1 MPEEIL
7 QPLIDGAAQGDQAAL
22 VDQQID
28 VLQKITDYDIK
39 EWPIEV
45 LVEKFTNGK
54 ETDESEIFIPDYQR
68 DMVWSAR
75 QQSRFIESILIK
87 LPVPFIFH
95 QRVKTTGFQ
104 PVSFS
109 CENEEAGG
117 VRWTTDTAVT
127 RYFRS
132 SITLCG

>member
-1 MPEEIL
+1 MPEEIQ
-7 QPLIDGAAQGDQAAL
+7 QPLIDGAAQDDHAAL

-87 LPVPFIFH
+87 LPVPFIF
-95 QRVKTTGFQ
+95 
-104 PVSFS
+104 
-109 CENEEAGG
+109 AGDVAG
-117 VRWTTDTAVT
+117 LYAV
-127 RYFRS
+127 
-132 SITLCG
+132 LCGT

>member
-1 MPEEIL
+1 MKLDTKKKRLWFVIWCL
-7 QPLIDGAAQGDQAAL
+7 WSIGWFVAYIVGGFF
-22 VDQQID
+22 
-28 VLQKITDYDIK
+28 VL
-39 EWPIEV
+39 
-45 LVEKFTNGK
+45 
-54 ETDESEIFIPDYQR
+54 R
-68 DMVWSAR
+68 DCNLYRSAIMTCE
-75 QQSRFIESILIK
+75 FDFK
-87 LPVPFIFH
+87 LFGFIFH

>member
-54 ETDESEIFIPDYQR
+54 GFVAQSQ
-68 DMVWSAR
+68 SAELVA
-75 QQSRFIESILIK
+75 SRHE
-87 LPVPFIFH
+87 
-95 QRVKTTGFQ
+95 
-104 PVSFS
+104 
-109 CENEEAGG
+109 
-117 VRWTTDTAVT
+117 
-127 RYFRS
+127 
-132 SITLCG
+132 

>member
-1 MPEEIL
+1 MTPSHTVLIVWDDPNLCGEFMPEDT
-7 QPLIDGAAQGDQAAL
+7 QKPLIDGPAQSDQAAL
-22 VDQQID
+22 VDKQID

-54 ETDESEIFIPDYQR
+54 DTDESEIFIPDYQR

-87 LPVPFIFH
+87 LPVPFIF
-95 QRVKTTGFQ
+95 
-104 PVSFS
+104 
-109 CENEEAGG
+109 AGDVADG
-117 VRWTTDTAVT
+117 PRRGA
-127 RYFRS
+127 
-132 SITLCG
+132 

>member
-1 MPEEIL
+1 MKYTKTEPG
-7 QPLIDGAAQGDQAAL
+7 QQAFK
-22 VDQQID
+22 QRSPS
-28 VLQKITDYDIK
+28 IT
-39 EWPIEV
+39 
-45 LVEKFTNGK
+45 
-54 ETDESEIFIPDYQR
+54 
-68 DMVWSAR
+68 AR
-75 QQSRFIESILIK
+75 QRSL
-87 LPVPFIFH
+87 FIFH

>member
-1 MPEEIL
+1 VVHNYGNIECRDAVLAWDAQEVAYDAHGQL
-7 QPLIDGAAQGDQAAL
+7 LSRWDGATFKTHPVTGEQVPDETAQVPQWRYVG
-22 VDQQID
+22 
-28 VLQKITDYDIK
+28 
-39 EWPIEV
+39 
-45 LVEKFTNGK
+45 
-54 ETDESEIFIPDYQR
+54 
-68 DMVWSAR
+68 AR
-75 QQSRFIESILIK
+75 QAQWPQADFIVGN
-87 LPVPFIFH
+87 PPFIFH

-109 CENEEAGG
+109 CKNEEAGG

>member
-1 MPEEIL
+1 M
-7 QPLIDGAAQGDQAAL
+7 
-22 VDQQID
+22 
-28 VLQKITDYDIK
+28 K
-39 EWPIEV
+39 
-45 LVEKFTNGK
+45 
-54 ETDESEIFIPDYQR
+54 
-68 DMVWSAR
+68 
-75 QQSRFIESILIK
+75 K
-87 LPVPFIFH
+87 LPLQGRTLALLAVIIPLLVLFIFH

>member
-1 MPEEIL
+1 MPEEIQ
-7 QPLIDGAAQGDQAAL
+7 QPLIDGAAQDDHAAL

-75 QQSRFIESILIK
+75 QQSRFLESILI
-87 LPVPFIFH
+87 
-95 QRVKTTGFQ
+95 
-104 PVSFS
+104 
-109 CENEEAGG
+109 
-117 VRWTTDTAVT
+117 
-127 RYFRS
+127 
-132 SITLCG
+132 